1 MMRFLLTIAIAAG
14 AMALGTP
21 GADARG
27 APWCAEYSL
36 GWGTTVHDCLYGS
49 FEACLPY
56 ATGGNRGFC
65 VRNPAYVGPPP
76 KVHRARR
83 KHHVIS
89 R

>member
-1 MMRFLLTIAIAAG
+1 MMRFLLAITIAAG
-14 AMALGTP
+14 AMALDP
-21 GADARG
+21 RGADARG

-36 GWGTTVHDCLYGS
+36 GPGSTVHDCLYWS

-76 KVHRARR
+76 KVHRARW
-83 KHHVIS
+83 KHRVIL